1 MRVESSSERASFLEI
16 SGNGWRMIESFEA
29 RGLLTRSRVGLL
41 VVIEIG

>member
-1 MRVESSSERASFLEI
+1 MVESF
-16 SGNGWRMIESFEA
+16 GT